1 MSKAITHNTVPVRRR
16 WALTTNTMGFPREL
30 REAIP
35 DLPTCVGRVLKIDSV
50 SGDASHSRMFGPSVH
65 LKLVVKET
73 GKLSGEFVIRMDLE
87 AGTARALSET
97 LAQLA
102 EQAEKAK

>member
-1 MSKAITHNTVPVRRR
+1 MSKEIARKGLPARRR

-50 SGDASHSRMFGPSVH
+50 NGDASNTRLFGPSVH

>member
-1 MSKAITHNTVPVRRR
+1 MSKAITRKALPARRR
-16 WALTTNTMGFPREL
+16 WALTTNTMGFPRAL
-30 REAIP
+30 RDAIP
-35 DLPTCVGRVLKIDSV
+35 DMPTCVGRVLKIDSV
-50 SGDASHSRMFGPSVH
+50 DGEASNSAIFGPSVH

-87 AGTARALSET
+87 AATARALSET

-102 EQAEKAK
+102 DQAENAK